1 MSRSLLRSGLIVSI
15 MTFLSRVLGLVRDI
29 VIADKI
35 GAATGADIFFFAN
48 RIPNF
53 LRRLFAEGA
62 FAQAFV
68 PVLTEVKEK
77 HGDDAV
83 RQLIAKVAGTLGVI
97 VTVVTVLGVLGSGVI
112 VTLFGFGWFW
122 DWLHGGPN
130 AEKFELASFMLKI
143 TFPYLWFITFV
154 ALSGAILNTYNRFAI
169 AAFTPVFLNI
179 CMIFSAIF
187 LSEYFDMSAVALA
200 VGVFLGGVVQ
210 FLFQIPFLVK
220 AGFMVRPRWGW
231 KDPGVTKIRTLML
244 PAMFGV
250 SVNQINL
257 LLDTVIA
264 SFLMTGSISWLYYAD
279 RLIEFPLGIFGIG
292 IATVVLPHLSAMRAK
307 GEQQAFERTMDWGVK
322 FICFLGVPALAGL
335 IVLAEPIISV
345 LYLRGEFG
353 LDDLQKVVAGLVAY
367 ASGLVSYM
375 LIKVLAPGFY
385 ARQDTKTPVRI
396 GIKAMV
402 ANMVLNLIF
411 APWLG
416 YVGLAL
422 ATACSA
428 SLNAFWLYSALKK
441 QGIYHFS
448 RPTWVFLAKLALAAS
463 IMFLTLNFFV
473 FEVSEWAMMP
483 IVQRITWL
491 VVFIGSGGVIYLLS
505 TLTLGIRIADLKNGS
520 SQT

>member
-1 MSRSLLRSGLIVSI
+1 MSRSLLRSGLIVSM
-15 MTFLSRVLGLVRDI
+15 MTFLSRVLGLIRDI

-35 GAATGADIFFFAN
+35 GAAAGADVFFFAN

-68 PVLTEVKEK
+68 PVLSEVKEK
-77 HGDDAV
+77 HGDDEV
-83 RQLIAKVAGTLGVI
+83 RLLVARAAGTLGVI
-97 VTVVTVLGVLGSGVI
+97 VSIVTFIGVLCSGAI
-112 VTLFGFGWFW
+112 VALFGFGWFW
-122 DWLHGGPN
+122 DWLHDGPN
-130 AEKFELASFMLKI
+130 ADKFELASFMLKI

-179 CMIFSAIF
+179 CMIFSA
-187 LSEYFDMSAVALA
+187 LYLAEAFDISAIALA
-200 VGVFLGGVVQ
+200 VGVLFGGIVQ
-210 FLFQIPFLVK
+210 FVFQIPFLAK
-220 AGFMVRPRWGW
+220 AGFMVRPQWAWR
-231 KDPGVTKIRTLML
+231 DPWVVKIRTLML

-292 IATVVLPHLSAMRAK
+292 IATVVLPHLSALKAK
-307 GEQQAFERTMDWGVK
+307 GEQRAFQETMDWGVR
-322 FICFLGVPALAGL
+322 FICFLGIPALAGL
-335 IVLAEPIISV
+335 IALAEPIISV
-345 LYLRGEFG
+345 LYLRGEFT
-353 LDDLQKVVAGLVAY
+353 LIDLQRVVAGLTAY
-367 ASGLVSYM
+367 ACGLVSFM

-396 GIKAMV
+396 GIKAMI
-402 ANMVLNLIF
+402 ANMIFNLLL

-422 ATACSA
+422 ATAGSA
-428 SLNAFWLYSALKK
+428 SLNAFWLYTALKK
-441 QGIYHFS
+441 EGVYHFTKA
-448 RPTWVFLAKLALAAS
+448 TWLFLFKLAIAACT
-463 IMFLTLNFFV
+463 MFAVIHFTLFDVN
-473 FEVSEWAMMP
+473 EWANFAIFP
-483 IVQRITWL
+483 RIGWL
-491 VVFIGSGGVIYLLS
+491 SVFIVGGSTVYFFMTFL
-505 TLTLGIRIADLKNGS
+505 LGIRIADLKNGS
-520 SQT
+520 VQT

>member
-1 MSRSLLRSGLIVSI
+1 
-15 MTFLSRVLGLVRDI
+15 MTFLSRILGLVRDI

-35 GAATGADIFFFAN
+35 GAAAGADVFFFAN

-97 VTVVTVLGVLGSGVI
+97 VTIVTILGVLGSGVI

-187 LSEYFDMSAVALA
+187 LSDYFELSAISLA

-231 KDPGVTKIRTLML
+231 KDPEVTKIRTLML

-353 LDDLQKVVAGLVAY
+353 LDDLQKVVAGLIAY

-441 QGIYHFS
+441 EGIYHFS
-448 RPTWVFLAKLALAAS
+448 RSTWVFLAKLALAAS
-463 IMFLTLNFFV
+463 VMFLAINFFV

-483 IVQRITWL
+483 IIERIIWL
-491 VVFIGSGGVIYLLS
+491 VVFIGAGGVVYLLS
-505 TLTLGIRIADLKNGS
+505 TLILGIRIADLKNGS

>member
-1 MSRSLLRSGLIVSI
+1 MRSGLIVSM

-35 GAATGADIFFFAN
+35 GAAAGADIFFFAN

-68 PVLTEVKEK
+68 PVLSEVREK
-77 HGDDAV
+77 HGDDEV
-83 RQLIAKVAGTLGVI
+83 RLLVAKVAGTLGVI
-97 VTVVTVLGVLGSGVI
+97 VSIVTLIGVLCSGAI
-112 VTLFGFGWFW
+112 VALFGFGWFW
-122 DWLHGGPN
+122 DWLHDGPN
-130 AEKFELASFMLKI
+130 ADKFELASLMLKI

-179 CMIFSAIF
+179 CMIFSALF
-187 LSEYFDMSAVALA
+187 LAEQFDISAMALA

-210 FLFQIPFLVK
+210 FLFQIPFL
-220 AGFMVRPRWGW
+220 ARSGFMLMPRWGW
-231 KDPGVTKIRTLML
+231 KDPWVTKIRTLML

-292 IATVVLPHLSAMRAK
+292 IATVVLPHLSALRAK
-307 GEQQAFERTMDWGVK
+307 GEQQAFQHTMDWGIR
-322 FICFLGVPALAGL
+322 FICFLGIPALAGL

-345 LYLRGEFG
+345 LYLRGEFT
-353 LDDLQKVVAGLVAY
+353 LIDLQRVVAGLTAY
-367 ASGLVSYM
+367 SCGLVSFM

-385 ARQDTKTPVRI
+385 ARQDTKTPVKI

-402 ANMVLNLIF
+402 ANMLFNLML

-441 QGIYHFS
+441 EGIYHFT
-448 RPTWVFLAKLALAAS
+448 RETWLFLAKLVLAA
-463 IMFLTLNFFV
+463 IAMFAAIKLLV
-473 FEVSEWAMMP
+473 FDVGEWAALP
-483 IVQRITWL
+483 ILPRIGWL
-491 VVFIGSGGVIYLLS
+491 AAFITGGGAVYLISVII
-505 TLTLGIRIADLKNGS
+505 LGIRIADLKNGS
-520 SQT
+520 AQT